1 VEGAKEIMDAIGV
14 LKSDLDQRHGE
25 NITAQ
30 AVTDAKV
37 VELLRG
43 VDDLRRA
50 FPDGDWDGHRRYHEA
65 IIKKLEAREQF
76 YRELRGELAKKGLWA
91 LLVMLGLAV
100 WAYFK
105 AKVTS

>member
-1 VEGAKEIMDAIGV
+1 MEGAKEIIDAITA
-14 LKSDLDQRHGE
+14 LKSDMDQRHGE

-30 AVTDAKV
+30 SVTDAKV

-65 IIKKLEAREQF
+65 VIKRMEARAQF
-76 YRELRGELAKKGLWA
+76 YRDLSGHLIKGGAWA
-91 LLVMLGLAV
+91 VIVFLT
-100 WAYFK
+100 WASWQAIK

>member
-1 VEGAKEIMDAIGV
+1 MDAHQQVLAAING

-65 IIKKLEAREQF
+65 VIRRMEARAQF
-76 YRELRGELAKKGLWA
+76 YRDLSGHLIKGGAWA
-91 LLVMLGLAV
+91 LIVFLA
-100 WAYFK
+100 WASWQAIK

>member
-1 VEGAKEIMDAIGV
+1 MDAHQQVIAAING

-65 IIKKLEAREQF
+65 VIRRMEARAQF
-76 YRELRGELAKKGLWA
+76 YRDLSGHLIKGGAWA
-91 LLVMLGLAV
+91 LIVFLA
-100 WAYFK
+100 WASWQAIK
-105 AKVTS
+105 TKVTS

>member
-1 VEGAKEIMDAIGV
+1 MDAHQRVLAAING

-65 IIKKLEAREQF
+65 VIRRMEARTQF
-76 YRELRGELAKKGLWA
+76 YRDLSGHLIKGGAWA
-91 LLVMLGLAV
+91 LIVFLA
-100 WAYFK
+100 WASWQAIK
-105 AKVTS
+105 TKVTS